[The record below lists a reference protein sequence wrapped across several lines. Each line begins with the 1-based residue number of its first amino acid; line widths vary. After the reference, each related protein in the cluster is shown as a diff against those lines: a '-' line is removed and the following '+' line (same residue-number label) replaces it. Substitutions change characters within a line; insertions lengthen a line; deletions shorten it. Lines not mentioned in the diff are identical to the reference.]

1 MDASAVSAT
10 AFGTT
15 GPVVLEPPTSNLP
28 PTNLPACKPGALK
41 PGAAVDLHGLAK
53 HYGRHRAIDGLD
65 LQIRAGEFITL
76 LGPSGSGKTTTLM
89 LIAGFEE
96 PSAGSIRIDGRPVE
110 RLPAHKRN
118 IGVVFQNYALFPHLT
133 VAENIGFAL
142 KQRGAGRA
150 ERDAAIARML
160 DMVQLRGLEGRFPQ
174 QLSGGQQQRV
184 AIARAVVFN
193 PRVLLM
199 DEPLSALDKQLRET
213 LQLEIKR
220 LHDRLG
226 ITFVY
231 VTHDQREA
239 LVMSDRVSVM
249 NGGRIEQIAEPRV
262 LYDAPANRFVAG
274 FVGEANMLPVAAVA
288 RDASGTLSITTAEGA
303 VLRAPAQPFYEPG
316 SCMVRPEKLS
326 VLPERADAGDRNT
339 LPAIVREV
347 VFMGE
352 LIRTALETPGGQ
364 TLVAK
369 QPNFAGAA
377 ALAPGDR
384 ATVAWSV
391 ADTRLVS
398 DGTGASR

>member
-1 MDASAVSAT
+1 MQHPLDSPAFLFQGGGRASWGGALDAT
-10 AFGTT
+10 AAT
-15 GPVVLEPPTSNLP
+15 LR
-28 PTNLPACKPGALK
+28 PGA
-41 PGAAVDLHGLAK
+41 PVTLHGIAK
-53 HYGRHRAIDGLD
+53 QYGRHRAIDGLD
-65 LQIRAGEFITL
+65 LEIRGGEFITL

-89 LIAGFEE
+89 LIAGFEQ
-96 PSAGSIRIDGRPVE
+96 PSAGSIHIDGRPVE

-150 ERDAAIARML
+150 ERDAAVARML

-249 NGGRIEQIAEPRV
+249 NHGRIEQLAEPRV

-274 FVGEANMLPVAAVA
+274 FVGEANMLPVAGVA
-288 RDASGTLSITTAEGA
+288 RDVSGLLTLTTAEGA
-303 VLRAPAQPFYEPG
+303 VLRAPAQPYAVPCD
-316 SCMVRPEKLS
+316 CMVRPEKLL
-326 VLPERADAGDRNT
+326 VLPEPADAGDRNA

-352 LIRTALETPGGQ
+352 LVRTTLQTPGGQ
-364 TLVAK
+364 LLVAK
-369 QPNFAGAA
+369 HAHCAA
-377 ALAPGDR
+377 AAILAPGDR
-384 ATVAWSV
+384 AAVAWAV

-398 DGTGASR
+398 DGGGA